1 MANRFLLYFS
11 FLVFKLTTCDYFC
24 LLRFKNEPVCLSAK
38 CARPRLN
45 SALLAAAARHA
56 HAWGLLGNAV
66 DQDGGF
72 ASDYGDDRDDFY
84 LVWQW

>member
-72 ASDYGDDRDDFY
+72 ASDYGDGHDEFDG
-84 LVWQW
+84 